1 MTDLAERLKATDEF
15 DLDNPWSFVD
25 LRDAYTS
32 LHEDTIKAADE
43 ITRLQSALS
52 VAQAQGEVMRSALDK
67 IANGEVPDE
76 TKREWLG
83 LSEEA
88 YYEAYSEWF
97 QEQAKEA
104 LQSTPPT
111 AVARVIEAARE
122 LEPHLDGLICYAS
135 TTSEH
140 EPNRLVLNLRKALAG
155 LDGGRKG

>member
-1 MTDLAERLKATDEF
+1 MTDLVERLKATDEF

-32 LHEDTIKAADE
+32 LREDTIKAADA
-43 ITRLQSALS
+43 ISRLQSALS
-52 VAQAQGEVMRSALDK
+52 VSQAQGEVMREALRSFQSYGCPVCHGDCASA
-67 IANGEVPDE
+67 NPPV
-76 TKREWLG
+76 LG
-83 LSEEA
+83 CPMRLA
-88 YYEAYSEWF
+88 
-97 QEQAKEA
+97 QEA

-140 EPNRLVLNLRKALAG
+140 EPNRLVLNLRKALAV